1 MNPSM
6 LFFTTSTSSAL
17 VVLCLQTT
25 HLIDR
30 CLSINRRLQTFTLSR
45 FSSWVGQCL
54 LQRYGLLWFTESCHC
69 LIYYHC
75 YQ

>member
-1 MNPSM
+1 M

-25 HLIDR
+25 RSIDR
-30 CLSINRRLQTFTLSR
+30 CLSIDRRLQTFTLSR

-54 LQRYGLLWFTESCHC
+54 LQRYGLLWFAESCHC
-69 LIYYHC
+69 LIYC
-75 YQ
+75 YCHQ